1 MTTGQVKILKIAW
14 KALMSKVCV
23 LSQRV
28 PYPPNKGEKLRT
40 YHQIEFLNRLG
51 YEVEVFSLIETAED
65 KKNAEALAKHLG
77 ISVNSYQL
85 GSKFTRYASALLQ
98 GLPISV
104 GAFYSKALQHVI
116 DEKLKEGKDAL
127 LLTASSLSYYIF
139 NSPYYNNTHCRLF
152 MDFMDVDSDKW
163 AQYADSSSFLM
174 RYVYQ
179 RESKGIKKL
188 EAKTNQRFDE
198 CFLIASEEAQLFNS
212 SVDASKAITV
222 LGNGLDFDAFY
233 PAKAQP
239 CAATISTA
247 PHFLF
252 TGVMDYKPNVD
263 AVLWFVK
270 NCWPLIREK
279 APNAIFTVG
288 GMNPVEEIK
297 ALSDRDGID
306 VTGFVDDILP
316 YFHQAHA
323 FVAPFRLARGVQNK
337 VLQAAACKLPII
349 TTSMGAEG
357 ISFAN
362 ADSMW
367 IVDDVDSFVA
377 ACVESIENFELS
389 QHKAQRSYQAIVSEY
404 SWEQQLSPLKVAMAR
419 I

>member
-1 MTTGQVKILKIAW
+1 MTKGQIKTLEIAW

-40 YHQIEFLNRLG
+40 YHQIEFLKRWG
-51 YEVEVFSLIETAED
+51 YEVEVLSLVETAED
-65 KKNAEALAKHLG
+65 KKNALALAKHLG
-77 ISVNSYQL
+77 ISVNPYQL
-85 GSKFTRYASALLQ
+85 GSKFTRYASALLK
-98 GLPISV
+98 GLPVSV
-104 GAFYSKALQHVI
+104 GAFYSKKLQYVV
-116 DEKLKEGKDAL
+116 DEKLKEGSETL

-139 NSPYYNNTHCRLF
+139 SSPYYNNTRCRLF

-163 AQYADSSSFLM
+163 TQYADSSSFLM
-174 RYVYQ
+174 RCVYQ

-188 EAKTNQRFDE
+188 EAKTNQRFEE
-198 CFLIASEEAQLFNS
+198 CFLIAREEAQLFNS
-212 SVDASKAITV
+212 SVDSSKAIT
-222 LGNGLDFDAFY
+222 
-233 PAKAQP
+233 
-239 CAATISTA
+239 
-247 PHFLF
+247 
-252 TGVMDYKPNVD
+252 MDYKPNVD

-279 APNAIFTVG
+279 APNAKFTVG
-288 GMNPVEEIK
+288 GMSPVEEIK
-297 ALSDRDGID
+297 ALSDCDGID

-357 ISFAN
+357 LSFAN
-362 ADSMW
+362 ADNMW
-367 IVDDVDSFVA
+367 VVDDVDSFVA
-377 ACVESIENFELS
+377 ACVESIENFDLS
-389 QHKAQRSYQAIVSEY
+389 QCKAQRSYQAIVSEY
-404 SWEQQLSPLKVAMAR
+404 SWEQQLSPLKEAMAKT
-419 I
+419 

>member
-1 MTTGQVKILKIAW
+1 
-14 KALMSKVCV
+14 MSKVCV

-28 PYPPNKGEKLRT
+28 PFPPNKGEKLRT
-40 YHQIEFLNRLG
+40 YHQIEFLKRWG

-65 KKNAEALAKHLG
+65 KKNAGALAKHLG
-77 ISVNSYQL
+77 ILVNSYQL
-85 GSKFTRYASALLQ
+85 DSKFTRYASAFLK

-104 GAFYSKALQHVI
+104 GAFYSKKLQYVI
-116 DEKLKEGKDAL
+116 DEKLKKGSDAL

-139 NSPYYNNTHCRLF
+139 NSPYHKSTHCRLF

-163 AQYADSSSFLM
+163 AQYASSSSLLM
-174 RYVYQ
+174 RYVYK

-198 CFLIASEEAQLFNS
+198 CFLIAKEETQLFS
-212 SVDASKAITV
+212 TSVDSSKEITV

-233 PAKAQP
+233 PAKVQP
-239 CAATISTA
+239 CAKKISAA

-263 AVLWFVK
+263 AVLWFVEK
-270 NCWPLIREK
+270 CWPLIREK
-279 APNAIFTVG
+279 APNAKFTVG
-288 GMNPVEEIK
+288 GMNPTEEIK
-297 ALSDRDGID
+297 ALAGSDGID

-316 YFHQAHA
+316 YFHKAHA

-349 TTSMGAEG
+349 TTTMGAEG

-367 IVDDVDSFVA
+367 VEDDVDSFVK
-377 ACVESIENFELS
+377 ACVQSIENFELS
-389 QHKAQRSYQAIVSEY
+389 QRKALRSYQAIVSEY
-404 SWEQQLSPLKVAMAR
+404 SWEQQLSPLKMAMAR